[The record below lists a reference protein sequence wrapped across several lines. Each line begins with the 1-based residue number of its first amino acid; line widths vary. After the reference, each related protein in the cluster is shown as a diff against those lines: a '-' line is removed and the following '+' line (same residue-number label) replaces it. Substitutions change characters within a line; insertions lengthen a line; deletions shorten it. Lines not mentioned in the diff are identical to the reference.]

1 MGQSVSTPGHQPV
14 PVDSSSV
21 RHRIRSSLSNRFT
34 NSSSTSSQNDSSRL
48 SASRRRSSLMS
59 WVPTHRP
66 QSPTNSSTDS
76 PINPITSAQSR
87 GSRLFRRARSSLNS
101 VPTVFSRRS
110 PSQARDSSSSLLLT
124 SFPPDIQ
131 TTSARNTL
139 TEPPDLNIPASP
151 GATDSVL
158 DLTTSDPQTTSSMS
172 PAGRRR
178 SHQRPS
184 SLISERLQSLRSDR
198 IARTVSNGL
207 RRRRPASSR
216 SDDQL
221 PALSE
226 LLSHAAAATAASL
239 MNNDP
244 NAVRNA
250 RGIGGDEGTLESFL
264 ESLQN
269 GRMASALNQNA
280 SNDGSGSSGINFIRL
295 FRFPSST
302 DVSQTESTRNR
313 LTQGDSPED
322 ERMVPIIIVGIRSI
336 NPNPG
341 ANEEH
346 TIPSLIDAL
355 TNFTNPLDPLESS
368 VDLGATQPNSTRF
381 SHRRRASMGGFG
393 SYDNQRHHRSSETQ
407 RPFSAATSETSFAP
421 RPPPS
426 TPASTGL
433 SAFSSGATTPTPPTS
448 HAFSS
453 PTTGPSR
460 TGSLRTPNPMPDMT
474 ATTAGAEDQPT
485 RRTPRHRRLSESD
498 FTRFGSGNPRRNG
511 VVEPDDSA
519 ASEAAGAG
527 ARSWIIYV
535 LGGAYPEN
543 HPLLNTPSLFTDSP
557 TYEDMLLL
565 SSLLGPAKP
574 PVASES
580 EVKAAKGLFKIKIG
594 TVQGSVIAE
603 AVDGSEVEEV
613 TIAEEETC
621 LVCLCGYEPDEEAR
635 RLVKCRHMFHKSCID
650 EVCLPLFWYLRR
662 RY

>member
-1 MGQSVSTPGHQPV
+1 
-14 PVDSSSV
+14 
-21 RHRIRSSLSNRFT
+21 
-34 NSSSTSSQNDSSRL
+34 
-48 SASRRRSSLMS
+48 MS

-66 QSPTNSSTDS
+66 QPTTSSTTDS
-76 PINPITSAQSR
+76 PINPITASQNRRSR
-87 GSRLFRRARSSLNS
+87 FFRRAQTSMTS
-101 VPTVFSRRS
+101 VPTVFGRS
-110 PSQARDSSSSLLLT
+110 APDQPRDSSSSLLLEFTPDEVQRINERGTLDDIPDT
-124 SFPPDIQ
+124 SIPPPHV
-131 TTSARNTL
+131 AR
-139 TEPPDLNIPASP
+139 
-151 GATDSVL
+151 DSVL
-158 DLTTSDPQTTSSMS
+158 DFTASDIQSERSLS

-178 SHQRPS
+178 NYQRPS
-184 SLISERLQSLRSDR
+184 SLISERLQSLRSER

-221 PALSE
+221 PVLSE

-239 MNNDP
+239 MGNDP

-250 RGIGGDEGTLESFL
+250 RAIGSEEGTLESFL

-295 FRFPSST
+295 FRFGSST
-302 DVSQTESTRNR
+302 DVSETEPTRNPV
-313 LTQGDSPED
+313 PED

-341 ANEEH
+341 GNMNEEH

-355 TNFTNPLDPLESS
+355 TSFTHPLDPSEST
-368 VDLGATQPNSTRF
+368 VDLGAAQPNSTRF

-407 RPFSAATSETSFAP
+407 RPFSAATSETSSP

-433 SAFSSGATTPTPPTS
+433 SAVSSGATTPNPPTS

-460 TGSLRTPNPMPDMT
+460 TGSLSVQNPMPETT
-474 ATTAGAEDQPT
+474 ATTTSAEDQPT

-535 LGGAYPEN
+535 LGGSYPEN

-580 EVKAAKGLFKIKIG
+580 ELKAAKGLFHIKVG
-594 TVQGSVIAE
+594 KEPGSVVALS
-603 AVDGSEVEEV
+603 VDGSD
-613 TIAEEETC
+613 AEEEVVAEEEKC
-621 LVCLCGYEPDEEAR
+621 LVCLCGYEPGEDAR
-635 RLVKCRHMFHKSCID
+635 RLMKCQHMFHRTCID
-650 EVCLPLFWYLRR
+650 EVCLLL
-662 RY
+662 